1 MECAAPW
8 ALCGAVAALALVA
21 AALAAH
27 YRRRAA
33 AAAAALADCTAL
45 VGVVADGDFHE
56 LEQRLQTGPAA
67 VRGALEHIARTLEAW
82 EPFVPDYASSHPNEQ
97 EGEDSSGVG
106 NIDLPHFV
114 VDSEG
119 VTNTEIPST
128 VTQSQSTAFRS
139 TASNRSSTAKC
150 SIRSSARD
158 SHAAASEGELHRLSL
173 LTGGSQASQS
183 TPRRDTGV
191 GASGRGPS
199 GGTSFPN
206 ASPVTAP
213 FGPLPPAAAGHHR
226 LPDSVEKRDPRRAT
240 MEKLNTG
247 TSECEHHAQLNGI
260 EVPRPGCPP
269 SSSPSCPPASS
280 VMPPMISPG
289 ETTFAALNLPTRK
302 RPMVRMWSFSS
313 NASSAPTRPVSPRG
327 SPVVTELRAR
337 NMSMVA
343 LHMRPPDSAASLG
356 SPWDSIC
363 ATVAEALS
371 TFDNFQGSPILVGA
385 EEVVGSWNA
394 LAACVMHTIRA
405 ARCALALSD
414 AVRHVAR
421 SRAFVAFGVGASSG
435 HAVAGVVGARKQG
448 LAALGIPMTR
458 SRLLARLGPSLDAA
472 ALCDES
478 MHAVASSAVCMR
490 LVDTVCFG
498 DGSTADKHATAL
510 AYELLSHERPDNG
523 YWAGFSALLSEDY
536 EQAVTCFG
544 DHLAEHP
551 SDHAGRRLLRVS
563 LGMQHDTDRPPGG
576 YFRRWVGWEPLAV
589 ENVQLEEANDVGELV
604 RAMSGRS
611 VFTPRARTRF
621 SYTPDDVLLRQQ
633 IEAARQARA
642 VAPER
647 LPPTSFEDQRGVRWH
662 RSTHMLGKGAFGEV
676 SLGMSCNAELVAVKV
691 IRLPQPQAGA
701 PARPRRRRA
710 GSAQPGQEE
719 QQVEELL
726 REVSLMLELRHENAV
741 SFLGSA
747 LSAGYILI
755 VMEYCGGGSIQGI
768 LGKFGELPPQTAQR
782 YTRDMLKGLEFLHS
796 KDIVH
801 RDLKPH
807 NVLVTIEGVAKLADF
822 GASAVLREAVGDQG
836 VIGTPLYMAP
846 EAARGAAAKPSD
858 IWGGGVVVCLLT
870 TGLLPWPSARE
881 EDIFNPHVFLY
892 RLANDPAFRPELP
905 DQLQGAALRFVERCL
920 QADPD
925 SRPSAQE
932 LRRDVFLLH

>member
-1 MECAAPW
+1 MECTEPW
-8 ALCGAVAALALVA
+8 ALCGAAAAIALVA
-21 AALAAH
+21 VALAAH
-27 YRRRAA
+27 HYRRAA
-33 AAAAALADCTAL
+33 VAAAALADCTAL
-45 VGVVADGDFHE
+45 VAAVSNGDFDE
-56 LEQRLQTGPAA
+56 LERQRSGPAA

-82 EPFVPDYASSHPNEQ
+82 EPFVPDYSSIEITEEQ
-97 EGEDSSGVG
+97 DAGPSPPGSTV
-106 NIDLPHFV
+106 LPHFV
-114 VDSEG
+114 VDYDSGGSPPGLALTTTVEG
-119 VTNTEIPST
+119 STQQSVT
-128 VTQSQSTAFRS
+128 RD
-139 TASNRSSTAKC
+139 
-150 SIRSSARD
+150 SSALL
-158 SHAAASEGELHRLSL
+158 AGVSEGELRRLSFA
-173 LTGGSQASQS
+173 TQGSQAAHS
-183 TPRRDTGV
+183 
-191 GASGRGPS
+191 GA
-199 GGTSFPN
+199 GTS
-206 ASPVTAP
+206 SRRGTSTS
-213 FGPLPPAAAGHHR
+213 PAAPPIGLLHPTAGSHLR
-226 LPDSVEKRDPRRAT
+226 LPTSIGNRDPRRAT
-240 MEKLNTG
+240 MDELNTG
-247 TSECEHHAQLNGI
+247 SDE
-260 EVPRPGCPP
+260 EVSMSFPAAGDEVSRAG
-269 SSSPSCPPASS
+269 SSPPHPPACIA
-280 VMPPMISPG
+280 MPPLMSPG
-289 ETTFAALNLPTRK
+289 EIPCALPSVLKRK
-302 RPMVRMWSFSS
+302 RPSARLSFSS
-313 NASSAPTRPVSPRG
+313 NTSKMQARPSVCRLVSPRWTPLA
-327 SPVVTELRAR
+327 SELRTR
-337 NMSMVA
+337 SMSMVA
-343 LHMRPPDSAASLG
+343 LHLRTPDLAASRG
-356 SPWDSIC
+356 SPWESIC
-363 ATVAEALS
+363 TTVAEALS
-371 TFDNFQGSPILVGA
+371 TFDHFHGSAVLVGA
-385 EEVVGSWNA
+385 EEIVGSWNA
-394 LAACVMHTIRA
+394 LAACVMHMLRA
-405 ARCALALSD
+405 SHCALALSD
-414 AVRHVAR
+414 AVKHVAR

-435 HAVAGVVGARKQG
+435 HAVAGVVGVRKQA
-448 LAALGIPMTR
+448 LAALGAPMTR

-498 DGSTADKHATAL
+498 DGSTADRHATAL
-510 AYELLSHERPDNG
+510 VYELLSSERPDNG

-536 EQAVTCFG
+536 EQAAACFG
-544 DHLAEHP
+544 AHLAEHP
-551 SDHAGRRLLRVS
+551 SDRAGRRLLRVS

-589 ENVQLEEANDVGELV
+589 EDVQLEEADDVGELV

-676 SLGMSCNAELVAVKV
+676 SLGMSCNAALVAVKA

-710 GSAQPGQEE
+710 GSAPPGQEE
-719 QQVEELL
+719 QQIEELL

-768 LGKFGELPPQTAQR
+768 LSKFGELPAQTTQR
-782 YTRDMLKGLEFLHS
+782 YTRAMLKGLEFLHS

-858 IWGGGVVVCLLT
+858 IWGVGVVVCLLT

-892 RLANDPAFRPELP
+892 RLANDPAFRPDLP
-905 DQLQGAALRFVERCL
+905 EQLQGAARGFVERCL
-920 QADPD
+920 QPDPEC
-925 SRPSAQE
+925 RPTAQE